1 MEQIR
6 SRGTFS
12 LKWRTH
18 CDDIVTKQALGM
30 RASVSIQSPLI
41 MGRILVVDDESDI
54 VELVSLHL
62 QREGH
67 EVLSAGNG
75 LDVMPLAVE
84 QKPELIV
91 LDIMLPGLDGT
102 QVYRLLRADTRTRSI
117 PVIMLTARGQTSER
131 IAGLE
136 SGVDDYVSKPF
147 SPRELILRIQAV
159 LRRTQKV
166 EMLNQQC
173 LGSFLLD
180 RQNMSLRVDGKLI
193 DLTITELKLIMT
205 LMSNPNVV
213 HSRAELLGAIWGYA
227 DDTHSRTLDTHTKR
241 LRDKLGT
248 YGRHIGTVRGQGYCF
263 KTNEGESGQSC
274 CK

>member
-1 MEQIR
+1 
-6 SRGTFS
+6 
-12 LKWRTH
+12 
-18 CDDIVTKQALGM
+18 
-30 RASVSIQSPLI
+30 

-67 EVLSAGNG
+67 EVLSADNG
-75 LDVMPLAVE
+75 LTVMPLTIE
-84 QKPELIV
+84 LRPDLIV

-102 QVYRLLRADTRTRSI
+102 QVYRLLRADTRTRHV

-147 SPRELILRIQAV
+147 SPRELVLRIQAV
-159 LRRTQKV
+159 LRRSQKV
-166 EMLNQQC
+166 EMLNQQSI
-173 LGSFLLD
+173 GGFLLD
-180 RQNMSLRVDGKLI
+180 RQNMSLSVDGRPM

-205 LMSNPNVV
+205 LMTNPNVV
-213 HSRAELLGAIWGYA
+213 HSRAELLGAVWGYA

-248 YGRHIGTVRGQGYCF
+248 HGHHIGTVRGQGYCF
-263 KTNEGESGQSC
+263 RTHAEAQNQGC
-274 CK
+274 CV